1 MFPQTNAAMR
11 SSCKP
16 ETSEQGDESAWFRI
30 NRDSLAEKLDAW
42 GMVFLQ
48 SGLLKQAAS
57 KWISSCIFAA
67 SIDNLKALAPNVAAQ
82 DWVDAGAELIKP
94 YLSGGKLRAL
104 AKRLFSL
111 PFQISGEG
119 MPGRTA

>member
-1 MFPQTNAAMR
+1 
-11 SSCKP
+11 
-16 ETSEQGDESAWFRI
+16 
-30 NRDSLAEKLDAW
+30 
-42 GMVFLQ
+42 MVFLQ

>member
-1 MFPQTNAAMR
+1 
-11 SSCKP
+11 
-16 ETSEQGDESAWFRI
+16 
-30 NRDSLAEKLDAW
+30 
-42 GMVFLQ
+42 MVFLQ

-104 AKRLFSL
+104 REA
-111 PFQISGEG
+111 IV
-119 MPGRTA
+119 